1 MVQCSTAW
9 TTRPRT
15 PLEIRAKVALQS
27 RSPPQNP
34 SDIFLGMH
42 QTPPVAER
50 SHTHLLRHFAKSIKL
65 IILTTVVGALIGTL
79 TSQFQHPRWL
89 AKMTV
94 QIGQVTM
101 PEQAGQLIE
110 SQLSATDRYNLASSR
125 LLVLQEMGLPT
136 DVNNDREAK
145 VIFDSLRATPA
156 KGLDLI
162 ELEVSDYSRDR
173 AQAALMA
180 SFKVFSAEHQKRF
193 EPTVNDMKRALDLA
207 SAKLASVEAD
217 SDRTYKSIQSGNAT
231 GNNSHDILLTN
242 TATLINEQ
250 IVALNKQTTELQGA
264 LSPLRTYP
272 TRMLVAPYVPERPST
287 PSAKLLIAVGAA
299 LGMLVGAAIAAL
311 RNPRRV

>member
-1 MVQCSTAW
+1 
-9 TTRPRT
+9 
-15 PLEIRAKVALQS
+15 
-27 RSPPQNP
+27 
-34 SDIFLGMH
+34 MH
-42 QTPPVAER
+42 QTPTAASR
-50 SHTHLLRHFAKSIKL
+50 SRTHLLRHFAKSIKL

-79 TSQFQHPRWL
+79 ISQFQHPRWL

-101 PEQAGQLIE
+101 PAQAGQPIE

-125 LLVLQEMGLPT
+125 LLVLREMGLPT
-136 DVNNDREAK
+136 DVDNDREAK
-145 VIFDSLRATPA
+145 VIFNSLRATPA

-180 SFKVFSAEHQKRF
+180 SFNVFSTEHQKKF
-193 EPTVNDMKRALDLA
+193 EPTVNDMKRELDIA

-217 SDRTYKSIQSGNAT
+217 SDRTYKSIQSGNAQGSAT

-250 IVALNKQTTELQGA
+250 IVALNKQTTELRGA

-272 TRMLVAPYVPERPST
+272 TRILVAPYVPERPST

-299 LGMLVGAAIAAL
+299 LGLLVGAAIAAL